1 MKRTY
6 KAVLRN
12 YFSDYARW
20 FLAVT
25 ALLAVTFAVGISGG
39 AGKGI
44 WAIPV
49 LLLVFYLL
57 SAPLFVLYCRARRDI
72 KNGNIE
78 KVAVQAATIRE
89 DPRLNFR
96 SRGGLVGRKK
106 YRMTDETGNVY
117 LLSASGHTDTWLTC
131 PEEGFPLEIEV
142 LKQARLVLHMYAE
155 KQPHAQPNAENFIK
169 VFRHYFTLD

>member
-72 KNGNIE
+72 KTAISKRSPYRRRQSG
-78 KVAVQAATIRE
+78 KIR
-89 DPRLNFR
+89 
-96 SRGGLVGRKK
+96 V
-106 YRMTDETGNVY
+106 
-117 LLSASGHTDTWLTC
+117 
-131 PEEGFPLEIEV
+131 
-142 LKQARLVLHMYAE
+142 
-155 KQPHAQPNAENFIK
+155 
-169 VFRHYFTLD
+169 